1 MNATDQTTA
10 TMVRAA
16 ESGCP
21 RSTGLAPKIAAPNV
35 GAPKTGASSMGA
47 PSTAAPGMDFSLR
60 RASEVDAE
68 NAPDSALGSTV
79 NWIREFLARPH
90 RDVGRAGPVC
100 PFTPMALEL
109 DTIWLAEIAEPEPDP
124 QRIQDVVEQC
134 RQVFLET
141 EPREGAMAINKVFM
155 VVFSSL
161 DASDA
166 PMIDAI
172 QTRMK
177 PNFVD
182 VGMMLGEFHA
192 NNDTPGLRNPDF
204 RPLRSPIPM
213 LVMRHMVESDLPF
226 LKRELDT
233 PQVRSAYLRSYLRRL
248 SGTIRRNYF
257 EQALEALVQA
267 EIELRANSAP
277 EAMR

>member
-1 MNATDQTTA
+1 MNVTDQTAPTK
-10 TMVRAA
+10 VRAA
-16 ESGCP
+16 ESACP
-21 RSTGLAPKIAAPNV
+21 RSKGAAPKV
-35 GAPKTGASSMGA
+35 DAPKA
-47 PSTAAPGMDFSLR
+47 DFALR

-68 NAPDSALGSTV
+68 NAPESPLGSTV
-79 NWIREFLARPH
+79 GWVRDFLARPH

-124 QRIQDVVEQC
+124 QRIHDVIEQC
-134 RQVFLET
+134 RKVFLET
-141 EPREGAMAINKVFM
+141 EPREGSMAINKVFM

-166 PMIDAI
+166 PLIDAV
-172 QTRMK
+172 QAQMK
-177 PNFVD
+177 PSFVD

-226 LKRELDT
+226 LKRGLDT
-233 PQVRSAYLRSYLRRL
+233 PQVRGAYLRSYLRRL
-248 SGTIRRNYF
+248 GGTIRRNYF

-267 EIELRANSAP
+267 EIELRAYRAA
-277 EAMR
+277 EAT

>member
-10 TMVRAA
+10 TKVRAA
-16 ESGCP
+16 ESACP
-21 RSTGLAPKIAAPNV
+21 MLKGVATDIV
-35 GAPKTGASSMGA
+35 PKTAVSN
-47 PSTAAPGMDFSLR
+47 TDFSLR

-79 NWIREFLARPH
+79 NWIRDFLARPH

-109 DTIWLAEIAEPEPDP
+109 DTIWLAEIAGSEPDP
-124 QRIQDVVEQC
+124 QSIQDAVEQC

-141 EPREGAMAINKVFM
+141 EPREGSMAINKVFM
-155 VVFSSL
+155 VVFSGL
-161 DASDA
+161 GASDA
-166 PMIDAI
+166 PLIDAI

-177 PNFVD
+177 PNFVE
-182 VGMMLGEFHA
+182 VGLMLGEFHA
-192 NNDTPGLRNPDF
+192 NNETPGLRNPDF

-226 LKRELDT
+226 LKRELDA
-233 PQVRSAYLRSYLRRL
+233 PQVRGAYLRSYLRRL
-248 SGTIRRNYF
+248 GGTIRRNYF
-257 EQALEALVQA
+257 EQAVEALVQA
-267 EIELRANSAP
+267 EIELRACSGS
-277 EAMR
+277 EATR